1 MHWNSFGEFLAMGHH
16 GLYVWGSVVVM
27 AVLML
32 AEPMLLVH
40 GRKTLVTRLKRQL
53 RAEQQESV
61 AKRPTSHNS
70 HKTRRNTPQE

>member
-1 MHWNSFGEFLAMGHH
+1 MHWNSFGEFLAMGNHA
-16 GLYVWGSVVVM
+16 LYVWGSVVVM

-40 GRKTLVTRLKRQL
+40 GRKTLVARLKRQL

-61 AKRPTSHNS
+61 ANRSTSHNS
-70 HKTRRNTPQE
+70 HNARRNTSQE

>member
-1 MHWNSFGEFLAMGHH
+1 MHWNSFGEFLAMGSH

-40 GRKTLVTRLKRQL
+40 GRKTLVARLNRQL
-53 RAEQQESV
+53 RAEQQEAGANRS
-61 AKRPTSHNS
+61 PSHHSHNAP
-70 HKTRRNTPQE
+70 RNTPQE